1 MRAAIYYMKMSGCG
15 SVPIN
20 FTYKNKGS
28 GPDLIQRLEFANLHS
43 GAMSLVIL
51 LDINTIF

>member
-15 SVPIN
+15 SVPRN

-43 GAMSLVIL
+43 RAMSLVIL

>member
-15 SVPIN
+15 SVPRN

-28 GPDLIQRLEFANLHS
+28 GPDLIQRLEFVNLHS
-43 GAMSLVIL
+43 RAMSLVIL